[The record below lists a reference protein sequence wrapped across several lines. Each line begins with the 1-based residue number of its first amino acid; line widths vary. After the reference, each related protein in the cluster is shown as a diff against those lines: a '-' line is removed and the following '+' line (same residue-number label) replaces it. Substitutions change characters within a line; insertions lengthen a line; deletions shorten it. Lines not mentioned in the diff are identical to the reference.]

1 MSKNMNNTGY
11 FRLGD
16 FFLDNIPAINLTS
29 IKQLEALLGF
39 SINGS
44 PQDKPAAAPH
54 SDGCL
59 CGYCQDK
66 QDR

>member
-1 MSKNMNNTGY
+1 MNNTGY

-39 SINGS
+39 SINGAGA
-44 PQDKPAAAPH
+44 PQDKPAAAH
-54 SDGCL
+54 HGDGCL
-59 CGYCQDK
+59 CGYCQDQ